1 MVNKTLFPSLRG
13 ALTPAANTTNAEG
26 ASAYALSPRHQLA
39 QLAATGCLS
48 QTFYASAET
57 ELAEVLALAAQV
69 DAEFVARTA
78 VYARQA
84 GHMKDMP
91 SLLLATLATR
101 DVALMAQTFG
111 AVIDSGKMLRN
122 WVQVLRSGVT
132 GRQSLGS
139 RPKKLV
145 QRWLLNASEA
155 QLLHA
160 SVGTMPSLADVVKMV
175 HPKPD
180 EAWRA
185 AWFAWLIGKPHD
197 EAALPPVTRA
207 FEQYKRAALSG
218 DAAAVAALPLPAVPF
233 QMLTALPLDSA
244 QWARIAAQGSWQM
257 VRQNL
262 NTFARHG
269 VFAQPGLA
277 AQIAGLLR
285 DPQAVARARV
295 LPYQLLAAYHHTEAG
310 VPGEVREA
318 LQDAMELALAQVPTL
333 SGRVV
338 VCPDVSGSMGSAVTG
353 HRQGATSTVR
363 CIDVA
368 ALVAAALVRRNPQ
381 TRVLPF
387 EQGVVSLAL
396 NPQDSVMTNAAKLA
410 AIGGG
415 GTNVS
420 APLALLNKE
429 RAAVD
434 LVVIVSDN
442 ESWIDH
448 QRHGATETQR
458 QWAALKA
465 RCPQAKLV
473 CIDIQPRTTTQ
484 VVDAADVMNIGGF
497 SDAVFGAMGR
507 FVAGETG
514 AAHWVAEIDKVVIAS
529 Q

>member
-1 MVNKTLFPSLRG
+1 
-13 ALTPAANTTNAEG
+13 
-26 ASAYALSPRHQLA
+26 
-39 QLAATGCLS
+39 
-48 QTFYASAET
+48 
-57 ELAEVLALAAQV
+57 
-69 DAEFVARTA
+69 
-78 VYARQA
+78 
-84 GHMKDMP
+84 
-91 SLLLATLATR
+91 LLLATLATQ
-101 DVALMAQTFG
+101 DVALMVQAFG
-111 AVIDSGKMLRN
+111 AVIDNGKMLRN
-122 WVQVLRSGVT
+122 WVQMLRSGVT
-132 GRQSLGS
+132 GRKSLGS

-145 QRWLLNASEA
+145 QRWLLNATES

-160 SVGTMPSLADVVKMV
+160 SVGTTPSLADVVKMV

-262 NTFARHG
+262 NTFERHG
-269 VFAQPGLA
+269 VFAQPGMTAKIA
-277 AQIAGLLR
+277 ALLR
-285 DPQAVARARV
+285 DPQAVAQARV
-295 LPYQLLAAYHHTEAG
+295 LPYQLMVAYHNAEAG
-310 VPGEVREA
+310 VPDEVREA

-333 SGRVV
+333 PGRVV
-338 VCPDVSGSMGSAVTG
+338 VCPDVSGSMSTSVTG
-353 HRQGATSTVR
+353 YRPGATSKVR

-368 ALVAAALVRRNPQ
+368 ALVAAALVQRNPQ
-381 TRVLPF
+381 ARVLPF
-387 EQGVVSLAL
+387 EEKVVSLQL
-396 NPQDSVMTNAAKLA
+396 NPRDSVMTNAAKLA

-420 APLALLNKE
+420 APLARLNQE
-429 RAAVD
+429 RAPVD

-442 ESWIDH
+442 ESWIDN

-465 RCPQAKLV
+465 RCPKARLV

-484 VVDAADVMNIGGF
+484 VVDSADVMNIGGF

-507 FVAGETG
+507 FVAGHTS
-514 AAHWVAEIDKVVIAS
+514 ASHWVDEIDKVVIAP

>member
-1 MVNKTLFPSLRG
+1 MVNKTLFQTLRG
-13 ALTPAANTTNAEG
+13 ALSPAANTTNAEG
-26 ASAYALSPRHQLA
+26 AIAYALSPRHQLA

-69 DAEFVARTA
+69 DAEFVAKTA

-91 SLLLATLATR
+91 ALLLATLATR
-101 DVALMAQTFG
+101 DVPLMVQAFG

-122 WVQVLRSGVT
+122 WVQILRSGVT

-160 SVGTMPSLADVVKMV
+160 SVGTAPSLADVVKMV

-257 VRQNL
+257 VRQ
-262 NTFARHG
+262 T
-269 VFAQPGLA
+269 
-277 AQIAGLLR
+277 
-285 DPQAVARARV
+285 
-295 LPYQLLAAYHHTEAG
+295 
-310 VPGEVREA
+310 
-318 LQDAMELALAQVPTL
+318 
-333 SGRVV
+333 
-338 VCPDVSGSMGSAVTG
+338 
-353 HRQGATSTVR
+353 
-363 CIDVA
+363 
-368 ALVAAALVRRNPQ
+368 
-381 TRVLPF
+381 
-387 EQGVVSLAL
+387 
-396 NPQDSVMTNAAKLA
+396 
-410 AIGGG
+410 
-415 GTNVS
+415 
-420 APLALLNKE
+420 
-429 RAAVD
+429 
-434 LVVIVSDN
+434 
-442 ESWIDH
+442 
-448 QRHGATETQR
+448 
-458 QWAALKA
+458 
-465 RCPQAKLV
+465 
-473 CIDIQPRTTTQ
+473 
-484 VVDAADVMNIGGF
+484 
-497 SDAVFGAMGR
+497 
-507 FVAGETG
+507 
-514 AAHWVAEIDKVVIAS
+514 
-529 Q
+529 